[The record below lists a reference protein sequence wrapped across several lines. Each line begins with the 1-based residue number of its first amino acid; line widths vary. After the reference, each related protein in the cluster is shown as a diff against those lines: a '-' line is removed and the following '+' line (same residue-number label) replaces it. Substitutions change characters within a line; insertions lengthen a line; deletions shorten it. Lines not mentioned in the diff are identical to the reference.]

1 MAQQEMN
8 TVLIADLG
16 NVHTR
21 LVLLD
26 LVEGQYRLVA
36 SARSRS
42 TGEPPLSRVVL
53 GLERATQDMEK
64 LTGRTLLNPGS
75 PAIFAV
81 STPQS
86 DGIDAFL
93 ATSSAGQPMRVLLIG
108 LTEAFSIS
116 SARRALGGT
125 YVQIV
130 DTLTPYDTRSREEQL
145 NALLTNDIDLI
156 MIVGGTDHGGTEL
169 VRELV
174 AHVALALAL
183 ATEDQR
189 PSVLYA
195 GNRELRETV
204 RAQLEP
210 YTTVFMT
217 QNVHPTTGE
226 EQIFPVQIE
235 LAFVYDEHRSRS
247 PGKFNEVGRVSAVG
261 VVPTSQGYI
270 SAVRYMAGMPG
281 GMDDKRSI
289 GPLCLDVG
297 SATSVIAA
305 GVHGQ
310 THYTIRTD
318 LGIGH
323 QIAGTLETIT
333 PQVVQRW
340 LPFEIETDALWDYVY
355 NKQLRPSTIPA
366 TLEELQIEQ
375 AIAREILRALVS
387 EARPAWGQGESNLLP
402 AFNPIFVSGAVLTEA
417 QHPGISA
424 LMLLD
429 ALQPT
434 GLVDMRLDPNNLVSS
449 LGVAAYLKPL
459 MTVQALES
467 GGMVSLGTAFCPL
480 GRVRTG
486 RKAMTVRITTP
497 DKRQIERVVRGGEIW
512 IAPLLPGEAV
522 TVQARLHGGLSING
536 KRRVKGTFTTGAAG
550 LIFDAR
556 GRPLALPRERDR
568 IARYTEWQ
576 MAMRG
581 RERRPSAAPE
591 AAPESTA
598 HPEEQRDAVPS

>member
-1 MAQQEMN
+1 MATQEMN
-8 TVLIADLG
+8 TILIADLG
-16 NVHTR
+16 SVHTR
-21 LVLLD
+21 LVLVD

-42 TGEPPLSRVVL
+42 TAEPPLARVVL

-64 LTGRTLLNPGS
+64 LTGRKLLNPGS

-93 ATSSAGQPMRVLLIG
+93 ATSSAGQPMRVMLVG
-108 LTEAFSIS
+108 LTEAFSLI

-125 YVQIV
+125 YVQIA
-130 DTLTPYDTRSREEQL
+130 DTLTPYDTRSQEEQL
-145 NALLTNDIDLI
+145 NALLTGDIDLI
-156 MIVGGTDHGGTEL
+156 MIVGGTDHGTTDL
-169 VRELV
+169 VHDLIARVEM
-174 AHVALALAL
+174 ALSL
-183 ATEDQR
+183 ATSEQR
-189 PSVLYA
+189 PSVLFA
-195 GNRELRETV
+195 GNRDLRDAV
-204 RAQLEP
+204 RTQLEP
-210 YTTVFMT
+210 YTTVFVT
-217 QNVHPTTGE
+217 QNVHPSTGE

-247 PGKFNEVGRVSAVG
+247 PGKFSEVGRVSAVG

-270 SAVRYMAGMPG
+270 SAVRYMASMPG
-281 GMDDKRSI
+281 ETNDKHSI

-318 LGIGH
+318 LGMGH
-323 QIAGTLETIT
+323 QIVSTLETIT
-333 PQVVQRW
+333 PQAVQRW
-340 LPFEIETDALWDYVY
+340 LPFEIDAEALWDYVY

-366 TLEELQIEQ
+366 TIEELQIEQ
-375 AIAREILRALVS
+375 AIAREIVRALVN
-387 EARPAWGQGESNLLP
+387 EARPAWEQGQSTLLP

-434 GLVDMRLDPNNLVSS
+434 GLVDLRLDPNNLVSS
-449 LGVAAYLKPL
+449 LGVVAYLKPL

-467 GGMVSLGTAFCPL
+467 GGMVALGTAFCPL
-480 GRVRTG
+480 GRARAG
-486 RKAMTVRITTP
+486 RKAMTVRITTR
-497 DKRQIERVVRGGEIW
+497 DRRQIERIVRGGEIW
-512 IAPLLPGEAV
+512 SAPLLPGETV
-522 TVQARLHGGLSING
+522 TVQVRLHGGLTING
-536 KRRVKGTFTTGAAG
+536 KRRIKGTFTTGAAG

-556 GRPLALPRERDR
+556 GRPLVLPRDRDR
-568 IARYTEWQ
+568 AARYTEWQ

-581 RERRPSAAPE
+581 RERRPTAT
-591 AAPESTA
+591 PESTA
-598 HPEEQRDAVPS
+598 ESLPQTEDQYDAVPS